1 MTGFSGPREDAR
13 RSWLQRLRGRLASLL
28 ASLDAAKALKLAEQ
42 QAQRAEARLRE
53 AINVLPEG
61 LVFLDPEG
69 RYVLWNEKYA
79 EIYHRSADLFC
90 EGAKLADTLRVG
102 VARGD
107 YPEAVGRE
115 EAWLAERLALLD
127 NPGQRHQQR
136 LADGRWVMIE
146 ERRTSDGGTIGLRVD
161 ITDMKDQAEALRLA
175 LERAETASRAKSDFL
190 ANVSHEIRTPLN
202 GVLGLAEA
210 LGRSDLDARQRD
222 MLRAIIS
229 SAAALDGILA
239 DLLDYSRLDAG
250 RLAINEDSFDLADL
264 VEQAAAPFAAAASA
278 KGLSFVVAIETP
290 PAGPVRGDPVRLRQI
305 LTNLLSNAIK
315 FTSEGEV
322 SLSVVRINRSDR
334 YLLEVRDSGIG
345 FEPAEGER
353 LFNRFE
359 QADGSITRRFGGAGL
374 GLSICRQLAELM
386 GGEISAEGRLGR
398 GARFT
403 LALPLPPSDARD
415 PEPAEGPPEAPA
427 RPLRVLVADDNAINR
442 KVAELILEAIGAET
456 VAVEDGRQAVAAV
469 ERETF
474 DVALMDLQMPN
485 MDGLSATR
493 AIRTLETRMGLPRL
507 PIVVLSANVMREH
520 VAASAEAGADDH
532 VAKPVRAETLIK
544 AVLKAASAGAAT
556 AAGGAPDTDDRS
568 VANQAG
574 A

>member
-1 MTGFSGPREDAR
+1 M
-13 RSWLQRLRGRLASLL
+13 
-28 ASLDAAKALKLAEQ
+28 AEQ

>member
-1 MTGFSGPREDAR
+1 MAGSSNEDGR
-13 RSWLQRLRGRLASLL
+13 RSWRRRLRARLASLL
-28 ASLDAAKALKLAEQ
+28 SDDATTAVKLAEQ

-79 EIYHRSADLFC
+79 EIYHRSADLFR
-90 EGAKLADTLRVG
+90 EGAKLADTLAVG

-115 EAWLAERLALLD
+115 EVWLAERLALLD

-161 ITDMKDQAEALRLA
+161 ITDMKDQAEAYRLA
-175 LERAETASRAKSDFL
+175 LERAEAASRAKSDFL
-190 ANVSHEIRTPLN
+190 ANMSHEIRTPLN

-210 LGRSDLDARQRD
+210 LGRSELDARQREI
-222 MLRAIIS
+222 LTAIIA
-229 SAAALDGILA
+229 SAGALDGVLA
-239 DLLDYSRLDAG
+239 DLLDFSRLDAG
-250 RLAINEDSFDLADL
+250 RLAINEVSFNLADL
-264 VEQAAAPFAAAASA
+264 VEQAAAPFAAAAEA
-278 KGLSFVVAIETP
+278 KGLSFVVAFEDRP
-290 PAGPVRGDPVRLRQI
+290 PGPVKGDPARLRQI

-315 FTSEGEV
+315 FTSEGGV
-322 SLSVVRINRSDR
+322 SLSVTPAKRGAPHI
-334 YLLEVRDSGIG
+334 LEVRDSGIG
-345 FEPAEGER
+345 FEPDEAER

-359 QADGSITRRFGGAGL
+359 QADGSITRRFGGTGL
-374 GLSICRQLAELM
+374 GLSICRQLVELM
-386 GGEISAEGRLGR
+386 GGEISAEGRPGR
-398 GARFT
+398 GACFT
-403 LALPLPPSDARD
+403 LALPMPPSDAKD
-415 PEPAEGPPEAPA
+415 LDDATGPTEAPG

-442 KVAELILEAIGAET
+442 KVAELILDAIGAET
-456 VAVEDGRQAVAAV
+456 VAVEDGQQAVAAV
-469 ERETF
+469 EHATF
-474 DVALMDLQMPN
+474 DLVLMDLQMPV

-493 AIRTLETRMGLPRL
+493 AIRALETAKGLPRL

-532 VAKPVRAETLIK
+532 VGKPVRASTLIK
-544 AVLKAASAGAAT
+544 AVLTAVDSPAPPSRSTGAGAKR
-556 AAGGAPDTDDRS
+556 RS
-568 VANQAG
+568 SARRS
-574 A
+574 